1 MMLFGSAEEIP
12 APGADAFTFQGGS
25 NASELGFRQ
34 TIEIP
39 GTVVIA
45 AFERLLVLGL
55 EGAVVDAGVAA
66 GGGEGGVEMIGR
78 YCGR

>member
-45 AFERLLVLGL
+45 ALLWLLTVTGHLIP
-55 EGAVVDAGVAA
+55 GVA
-66 GGGEGGVEMIGR
+66 GFVDQVVNTIQGHHR
-78 YCGR
+78 